1 MFKFNS
7 VNFSK
12 EANIFKK
19 IGLPIL
25 GSQLVMYAMTTT
37 DYIMAGYY
45 SANDLAGV
53 GLGASIFN
61 PLYFLTA
68 GVMFGI
74 APIIAQHFGAKEFDQ
89 IKLKTRKFLWV
100 SLVIGA
106 IFSFLLFNAGI
117 IINLLG
123 TEENISRVSLG
134 YLKAVAFGAIPITL
148 YQALRNYSEGITQTK
163 IVFIIG
169 TLGFLLNIP
178 LNYIFIFHFGFGG
191 IGCGIATSIISF
203 LGLGTMWLAT
213 IVLKQY
219 KQAFIYGEFV
229 LPDIKSAIELIR
241 IGGPISFGIFVELSM
256 FSGAALVISL
266 FGATSLAA
274 HTIAINIVGLLF
286 MLPLSLGLASAI
298 RVGNLI
304 GEKSFSNANYAA
316 NFSLRLSFFVAILN
330 FILIIVGGEFLISLY
345 TTELPVIAKAIGLL
359 MLAAIFQV
367 PDAIGFSAIGSLR
380 GHKDT
385 FATMVN
391 LIISYWFFAL
401 PIGIFLAFSNYA
413 GVPNEAE
420 GIWIGMIIGIA
431 ISAILN
437 ALRLKY
443 KKKLLKKLY

>member
-89 IKLKTRKFLWV
+89 IRLKTRKFLWV

-169 TLGFLLNIP
+169 TLGFLHNIP

-304 GEKSFSNANYAA
+304 GEKSFSKANYAA

>member
-1 MFKFNS
+1 MLKFNS
-7 VNFSK
+7 VNLSK
-12 EANIFKK
+12 EAKVFKK

-37 DYIMAGYY
+37 DYIMAGLY

-74 APIIAQHFGAKEFDQ
+74 APIIAQHFGANEFEQ
-89 IKLKTRKFLWV
+89 IKTKTRKFLWV
-100 SLVIGA
+100 SLVIGVV
-106 IFSFLLFNAGI
+106 FSFLLFNAGI

-123 TEENISRVSLG
+123 TEDTISRVSQG
-134 YLKAVAFGAIPITL
+134 YLKAVAFAALPITL

-169 TLGFLLNIP
+169 ALGFLLNIP
-178 LNYIFIFHFGFGG
+178 LNYLFIFTFGFGG
-191 IGCGIATSIISF
+191 IGCGIATSIISL
-203 LGLGTMWLAT
+203 LGLMTIWLAT
-213 IVLKQY
+213 FVMKEY
-219 KQAFIYGEFV
+219 KQTYIYGRFI
-229 LPDIKSAIELIR
+229 LPDSQSAYELIR

-304 GEKSFSNANYAA
+304 GEKNYSQANYVA
-316 NFSLRLSFFVAILN
+316 NFSLRLSFFVAMLN
-330 FILIIVGGEFLISLY
+330 FILIIMGGELLIGLY
-345 TTELPVIAKAIGLL
+345 TSEVTVISKAIGLL
-359 MLAAIFQV
+359 TLAAIFQI

-401 PIGIFLAFSNYA
+401 PIGVYLAFNNHV
-413 GVPNEAE
+413 GIPNEAE
-420 GIWIGMIIGIA
+420 GIWIGMIIGIT
-431 ISAILN
+431 ISAVLN
-437 ALRLKY
+437 SVRLRY
-443 KKKLLKKLY
+443 KKNLLKKLY

>member
-12 EANIFKK
+12 EAKIFKK

-37 DYIMAGYY
+37 DYIMAGLY

-74 APIIAQHFGAKEFDQ
+74 APIIAQHFGAKEFDL
-89 IKLKTRKFLWV
+89 IKIKTRKFLWV
-100 SLVIGA
+100 SLLIGA
-106 IFSFLLFNAGI
+106 VFSFLLFNAGI

-123 TEENISRVSLG
+123 TEESISRVSLG

-169 TLGFLLNIP
+169 ALGFLLNIP
-178 LNYIFIFHFGFGG
+178 LNYIFIFHFGLGG

-213 IVLKQY
+213 SILKQY
-219 KQAFIYGEFV
+219 KQTYIYGQFI
-229 LPDIKSAIELIR
+229 LPDTKSAFELVK

-266 FGATSLAA
+266 FGVMSLAA

-304 GEKSFSNANYAA
+304 GEKNYTKANYAA
-316 NFSLRLSFFVAILN
+316 NFSLRLSVFAAIFN
-330 FILIIVGGEFLISLY
+330 FILIILGGEFLISLY
-345 TTELPVIAKAIGLL
+345 TSDLPVISKAIGLL

-401 PIGIFLAFSNYA
+401 PIGVYLAFSNYA
-413 GVPNEAE
+413 GIPNEAE
-420 GIWIGMIIGIA
+420 GIWIGMIIGISV
-431 ISAILN
+431 SAVLN
-437 ALRLKY
+437 ALRLKH
-443 KKKLLKKLY
+443 KKNLLKNLY

>member
-123 TEENISRVSLG
+123 TEEDISRVSLG

-219 KQAFIYGEFV
+219 KQAFIYGKFV

-304 GEKSFSNANYAA
+304 GEKSFSKANYAA

-413 GVPNEAE
+413 GIPNEAE

>member
-74 APIIAQHFGAKEFDQ
+74 APIIAQHFGAKEFNQ

-241 IGGPISFGIFVELSM
+241 RGGPISFGIFVELSM

-304 GEKSFSNANYAA
+304 GEKSFSKANYAA

>member
-7 VNFSK
+7 LNFSK
-12 EANIFKK
+12 EVKVFKK

-25 GSQLVMYAMTTT
+25 GSQLVMYTMTTT
-37 DYIMAGYY
+37 DYIMAGLY

-74 APIIAQHFGAKEFDQ
+74 APIIAHHFGAKEFDQ
-89 IKLKTRKFLWV
+89 IRLKTRKFLWV
-100 SLVIGA
+100 ALLIGA
-106 IFSFLLFNAGI
+106 VFSFLLFNSGMV
-117 IINLLG
+117 INLLG
-123 TEENISRVSLG
+123 IEEDISRVSLG

-169 TLGFLLNIP
+169 ALGFLLNIP
-178 LNYIFIFHFGFGG
+178 LNYFFIFYFGFGG

-203 LGLGTMWLAT
+203 LGLGSMWLAT
-213 IVLKQY
+213 FVLKQY
-219 KQAFIYGEFV
+219 KQTYIYGQFIS
-229 LPDIKSAIELIR
+229 PDTNSAIELVK

-266 FGATSLAA
+266 FGAISLAA

-304 GEKSFSNANYAA
+304 GEKNYSKANYAA
-316 NFSLRLSFFVAILN
+316 NFGLRLSVFAAIFN
-330 FILIIVGGEFLISLY
+330 FILIILGGEFLINLY
-345 TTELPVIAKAIGLL
+345 TTDLPVISKAIGLL

-391 LIISYWFFAL
+391 LVISYWFFAL
-401 PIGIFLAFSNYA
+401 PIGVYLAFSNYA

-420 GIWIGMIIGIA
+420 GIWIGMIIGIS
-431 ISAILN
+431 ISAVLN
-437 ALRLKY
+437 TLRLKH
-443 KKKLLKKLY
+443 KKNLLKKLY